1 MAELKNF
8 FETIFEGYVF
18 LDTGIDTLKAYLLS
32 LKGNQNQKYK
42 YIYLLKEIA
51 DELEIGKVLDKDQID
66 KLIQEVIKRQKK
78 ISGQDKNR
86 KSNKKDARITSF
98 DDVVTEQMNTF
109 DDELLKY
116 QYIFNNCII
125 YIDSIANYSRE
136 FQKKSLFSDVDEKA
150 MVFQK
155 HFNLLKLL
163 LFQKELNKDQYLL
176 SKRRNTNE
184 KIVQELGS
192 LQGIEENVIVF
203 GMLIKTES
211 GNYQLQDLVTRI
223 NIDISN
229 VSKWG
234 KGYYTPGCCV
244 ICWGFFKNNKLIV
257 DEISHPDFVWNKM
270 TFEEKYEKDFFGAIT
285 KAFKNNK
292 NNGGNKNN
300 SKTKGEKSIYNN
312 PGIHFTIRNLLQHD
326 IGSDKILYP
335 KTVEI
340 KGKINNGV
348 QIIKDS
354 FFEKDKIFN
363 VFMDTR
369 KILKNQ
375 FFLVLSNVN
384 LADNEVLKSIKVLV
398 NSYSKPNIAL
408 PFMIIFMGNF
418 FKEQSF
424 NNFKQFSS
432 SFEQLEKI
440 LLENKKLVDNTYF
453 VFVPGPDDFSLF
465 NGFPKYPFI
474 PSLIEKMKEK
484 IPNII
489 NATNPCRF
497 TIFGKEIVIFR
508 DDLNKKL
515 SRNSINDT
523 EDTNNNNTVGD
534 NNQSEF
540 FVETVLRQGNLA
552 PLPLN
557 ISPRIWH
564 LAHKMLISPLP
575 DILILG
581 DITEKFRKYYD
592 YDKINQSQNNKNY
605 NNEMKDKYSLEEN
618 QNEGKILVIN
628 PGDFSKDTLF
638 ASINP
643 LSMESNI
650 YNLK

>member
-1 MAELKNF
+1 MAEIQKF
-8 FETIFEGYVF
+8 FETIFQGYVL
-18 LDTGIDTLKAYLLS
+18 LDTGIDALKIYLSS

-51 DELEIGKVLDKDQID
+51 DELGIGKILDKTEID
-66 KLIQEVIKRQKK
+66 KLIQEVIIRQKK
-78 ISGQDKNR
+78 ISAQDKKA
-86 KSNKKDARITSF
+86 KSNKKEARITSF
-98 DDVVTEQMNTF
+98 DDVVTEQINTF
-109 DDELLKY
+109 DDELIKY
-116 QYIFNNCII
+116 QYLYNNCII
-125 YIDSIANYSRE
+125 YIDSIANYSKE
-136 FQKKSLFSDVDEKA
+136 YQKKNLFSDTDEKA
-150 MVFQK
+150 LIFQK
-155 HFNLLKLL
+155 HFNLLKSLL
-163 LFQKELNKDQYLL
+163 SKRDLNKDQFLL
-176 SKRRNTNE
+176 SKRRNINE
-184 KIVQELGS
+184 KVVTELGS
-192 LQGIEENVIVF
+192 LQGTEENVIVF

-229 VSKWG
+229 VKKWG
-234 KGYYTPGCCV
+234 KGYYTPGCCI

-257 DEISHPDFVWNKM
+257 DEISHPDFIYNKM
-270 TFEEKYEKDFFGAIT
+270 TFEEKYEKDYFGAIT
-285 KAFKNNK
+285 KAFKNTK
-292 NNGGNKNN
+292 NNGEKKNN
-300 SKTKGEKSIYNN
+300 NRNKGDKSISNN

-340 KGKINNGV
+340 KGKINKGV
-348 QIIKDS
+348 QTIKDA
-354 FFEKDKIFN
+354 FFEKEKIYNIFL
-363 VFMDTR
+363 DT
-369 KILKNQ
+369 KKVLQNQ

-384 LADNEVLKSIKVLV
+384 LADNEVLKSIKILI

-424 NNFKQFSS
+424 KNFKQFSS
-432 SFEQLEKI
+432 SFDQLEKI

-453 VFVPGPDDFSLF
+453 VFVPGPDDLSLF
-465 NGFPKYPFI
+465 NGFPKYPFV

-497 TIFGKEIVIFR
+497 SIFGKEVVICR

-523 EDTNNNNTVGD
+523 ENQNNNNAVSDT
-534 NNQSEF
+534 NQSDF
-540 FVETVLRQGNLA
+540 FVETILRQGNLA

-564 LAHKMLISPLP
+564 LAHKMLILPLP

-581 DITEKFRKYYD
+581 DITEKFRKCYEYK
-592 YDKINQSQNNKNY
+592 KINPSQKNNN
-605 NNEMKDKYSLEEN
+605 NNEDKYDLDEIQED
-618 QNEGKILVIN
+618 GKVLVIN

-638 ASINP
+638 ASVNP
-643 LSMESNI
+643 LTMESNI

>member
-8 FETIFEGYVF
+8 FETIFEGYVL
-18 LDTGIDTLKAYLLS
+18 LDTGIDTLKAYLSS
-32 LKGNQNQKYK
+32 LKGNQKQKIK
-42 YIYLLKEIA
+42 YIYLLKELG
-51 DELEIGKVLDKDQID
+51 DELEIGKILDKDQID

-78 ISGQDKNR
+78 ISGQDKNKR
-86 KSNKKDARITSF
+86 SNKKESRITSF
-98 DDVVTEQMNTF
+98 DDVVTEQINTF

-116 QYIFNNCII
+116 QYIYNNSII
-125 YIDSIANYSRE
+125 YIDSITNYSKE
-136 FQKKSLFSDVDEKA
+136 FQKKNLFSDIDEKA
-150 MVFQK
+150 VVFQK
-155 HFNLLKLL
+155 HFNLLKTL

-176 SKRRNTNE
+176 SKRRNANE
-184 KIVQELGS
+184 KVVQELGS
-192 LQGIEENVIVF
+192 LQGTEENVIVF

-234 KGYYTPGCCV
+234 KGYYTPGCCI

-257 DEISHPDFVWNKM
+257 DEISHPDFIWNKM
-270 TFEEKYEKDFFGAIT
+270 TFEEKYEKDYFGAIT

-300 SKTKGEKSIYNN
+300 SKTKGDKSIYNN

-354 FFEKDKIFN
+354 FFEKDKIYN
-363 VFMDTR
+363 VFMDTQ

-384 LADNEVLKSIKVLV
+384 LADNEVLKSIKILV

-408 PFMIIFMGNF
+408 PFMIVFMGNF
-418 FKEQSF
+418 FKEQSL

-432 SFEQLEKI
+432 SFDQLEKI
-440 LLENKKLVDNTYF
+440 LLENKKLIDNTYF

-465 NGFPKYPFI
+465 NGFPKYPFV

-497 TIFGKEIVIFR
+497 SIFGKEIVIFR

-515 SRNSINDT
+515 SRNTINDT
-523 EDTNNNNTVGD
+523 QNANNNNAMIV
-534 NNQSEF
+534 NNQSEL
-540 FVETVLRQGNLA
+540 FVETILRQGNLA
-552 PLPLN
+552 PLPLS

-592 YDKINQSQNNKNY
+592 YNKINQNQNN
-605 NNEMKDKYSLEEN
+605 NEIKDKYNLEEN

>member
-1 MAELKNF
+1 MAELKQF
-8 FETIFEGYVF
+8 FETIFEGYTL
-18 LDTGIDTLKAYLLS
+18 LDSGIDTLKAYLLS
-32 LKGNQNQKYK
+32 LKGNQNQKIK

-51 DELEIGKVLDKDQID
+51 DELEIKGSLDKDNID

-78 ISGQDKNR
+78 LSIGDRNK
-86 KSNKKDARITSF
+86 KSNKKESRITSF

-116 QYIFNNCII
+116 QYLYNNCII
-125 YIDSIANYSRE
+125 YIDSITNYSRE
-136 FQKKSLFSDVDEKA
+136 FQKKNLFSDVDEKA
-150 MVFQK
+150 VVFQK
-155 HFNLLKLL
+155 HFNLLKTL
-163 LFQKELNKDQYLL
+163 LFQRDLNKDQYLS
-176 SKRRNTNE
+176 SKRRNPNE
-184 KIVQELGS
+184 KVVQELGS
-192 LQGIEENVIVF
+192 LQGTEENVIVF

-211 GNYQLQDLVTRI
+211 GNYQLQDLTTRI

-229 VSKWG
+229 VSKWN
-234 KGYYTPGCCV
+234 KGYYTPGCCI

-257 DEISHPDFVWNKM
+257 DEISHPDFIWNKM
-270 TFEEKYEKDFFGAIT
+270 TFEEKYEKDYFGAIT
-285 KAFKNNK
+285 KAFKNSK

-300 SKTKGEKSIYNN
+300 NKTKGEKSIYNN

-326 IGSDKILYP
+326 IGNDKILYP
-335 KTVEI
+335 KTIEI
-340 KGKINNGV
+340 KSKINTGV

-354 FFEKDKIFN
+354 FFEKDKIYN
-363 VFMDTR
+363 VFMDTK

-384 LADNEVLKSIKVLV
+384 FADNEVLKSIKILV

-418 FKEQSF
+418 FKDQSF

-432 SFEQLEKI
+432 SFDQLEKI

-453 VFVPGPDDFSLF
+453 VFIPGPDDLSLF

-474 PSLIEKMKEK
+474 PALIEKMKEK

-497 TIFGKEIVIFR
+497 SFFGKEVVIYR

-515 SRNSINDT
+515 SRNTINDT
-523 EDTNNNNTVGD
+523 ENANNNAAGD
-534 NNQSEF
+534 SNQSNAAGDSNQSEL
-540 FVETVLRQGNLA
+540 FVETILRQGNLA

-564 LAHKMLISPLP
+564 LAQKMLITPLP

-592 YDKINQSQNNKNY
+592 YNKVNQSQNNS
-605 NNEMKDKYSLEEN
+605 NEIKDKYSLEEN
-618 QNEGKILVIN
+618 NEGKILVIN

-638 ASINP
+638 ARRVIA
-643 LSMESNI
+643 I
-650 YNLK
+650 DK

>member
-1 MAELKNF
+1 MAEYSKF
-8 FETIFEGYVF
+8 FETIFDGYVL
-18 LDTGIDTLKAYLLS
+18 LDTGIEALKAYLTS

-51 DELEIGKVLDKDQID
+51 DELEISKIIDKFQID
-66 KLIQEVIKRQKK
+66 KLIHEVINRQQKTRL
-78 ISGQDKNR
+78 DKNN
-86 KSNKKDARITSF
+86 KNNKKLIKITSF
-98 DDVVTEQMNTF
+98 DEVVTEPMNTF

-116 QYIFNNCII
+116 QYLYNSSII
-125 YIDSIANYSRE
+125 YIDSVNSSLKENQRRN
-136 FQKKSLFSDVDEKA
+136 LFSEAEEKSI
-150 MVFQK
+150 MFQK
-155 HFNLLKLL
+155 HFNLLKH
-163 LFQKELNKDQYLL
+163 FL
-176 SKRRNTNE
+176 SKKEFNHEQFLASKKRNTNE
-184 KIVQELGS
+184 IIITELGS
-192 LQGIEENVIVF
+192 LQGTEENVIVF

-211 GNYQLQDLVTRI
+211 RNYQLQDLVTRI
-223 NIDISN
+223 NIDLTN
-229 VSKWG
+229 VKKWG
-234 KGYYTPGCCV
+234 KGYFTPGCCV

-257 DEISHPDFVWNKM
+257 DEISHPDYIWNTM
-270 TFEEKYEKDFFGAIT
+270 AFEEKYEKDYFGAIT

-292 NNGGNKNN
+292 NKEKNSSNNN
-300 SKTKGEKSIYNN
+300 SKTKGETYSIYNN

-326 IGSDKILYP
+326 IGDNKILYP
-335 KTVEI
+335 KTIEI
-340 KGKINNGV
+340 KSKINKGV

-354 FFEKDKIFN
+354 FFEKNKISN
-363 VFMDTR
+363 LFMESK
-369 KILKNQ
+369 KILQNQ
-375 FFLVLSNVN
+375 FFLILSNVN
-384 LADNEVLKSIKVLV
+384 LADNEVLKSIRILV
-398 NSYSKPNIAL
+398 NSYSKSDIAL

-424 NNFKQFSS
+424 LNYKLFTS
-432 SFEQLEKI
+432 SFDQLEKI
-440 LLENKKLVDNTYF
+440 LLENKRLVDNTYF
-453 VFVPGPDDFSLF
+453 VFVPGPEDLSIF

-474 PSLIEKMKEK
+474 PFVIEKMKEK

-497 TIFGKEIVIFR
+497 SIFGKEVVIYR
-508 DDLNKKL
+508 DDLHKKL
-515 SRNSINDT
+515 SRNSINDI
-523 EDTNNNNTVGD
+523 ENSDNNNEE

-564 LAHKMLISPLP
+564 LSHKMMILPLP

-581 DITEKFRKYYD
+581 DITEKFRKYYN
-592 YDKINQSQNNKNY
+592 YNNLNQSQNNNI
-605 NNEMKDKYSLEEN
+605 NIQNLNEQEN

-643 LSMESNI
+643 LTLESNI

>member
-8 FETIFEGYVF
+8 FETIFEGYVL
-18 LDTGIDTLKAYLLS
+18 LDTGIDTLKAYLSS
-32 LKGNQNQKYK
+32 LKGNQKQKIK
-42 YIYLLKEIA
+42 YIYLLKELG
-51 DELEIGKVLDKDQID
+51 DELEIGKILDKDQID

-78 ISGQDKNR
+78 ISGQDKDKR
-86 KSNKKDARITSF
+86 SNEKESRITSF
-98 DDVVTEQMNTF
+98 DDVVTEQINTF

-116 QYIFNNCII
+116 QYIYNNSII
-125 YIDSIANYSRE
+125 YIDSITNYSKE
-136 FQKKSLFSDVDEKA
+136 FQKKNLFSDIDEKA
-150 MVFQK
+150 FVFQK
-155 HFNLLKLL
+155 HFNLLKTL

-176 SKRRNTNE
+176 SKRRNANE
-184 KIVQELGS
+184 KVVQELGS
-192 LQGIEENVIVF
+192 LQGTEENVIVF

-234 KGYYTPGCCV
+234 KGYYTPGCCI

-257 DEISHPDFVWNKM
+257 DEISHPDFIWNKM
-270 TFEEKYEKDFFGAIT
+270 TFEEKYEKDYFGAIT

-292 NNGGNKNN
+292 NNGANKNN
-300 SKTKGEKSIYNN
+300 SKTKGDKSIYNN

-340 KGKINNGV
+340 KEKINNGV

-354 FFEKDKIFN
+354 FFEKDKIYN
-363 VFMDTR
+363 VFMDTK

-384 LADNEVLKSIKVLV
+384 LADNEVLKSIKILV

-408 PFMIIFMGNF
+408 PFMIVFMGNF
-418 FKEQSF
+418 FKEQSL

-432 SFEQLEKI
+432 SFDQLEKI
-440 LLENKKLVDNTYF
+440 LLENKKLIDNTYF

-465 NGFPKYPFI
+465 NGFPKYPFV

-497 TIFGKEIVIFR
+497 SIFGKEIVIFR

-515 SRNSINDT
+515 SRNTINDT
-523 EDTNNNNTVGD
+523 ENANNNNAMIV
-534 NNQSEF
+534 NNQSEL
-540 FVETVLRQGNLA
+540 FVETILRQGNLA
-552 PLPLN
+552 PLPLS

-592 YDKINQSQNNKNY
+592 YNKINQNQNN
-605 NNEMKDKYSLEEN
+605 NEIKDKYNLEEN

>member
-8 FETIFEGYVF
+8 FETIFEGYVL
-18 LDTGIDTLKAYLLS
+18 LDTGIDTLKAYLSS
-32 LKGNQNQKYK
+32 LKGSQKQKIK
-42 YIYLLKEIA
+42 YIYLLKELG
-51 DELEIGKVLDKDQID
+51 DELDIGKILDKDQID

-78 ISGQDKNR
+78 ISGQDKNKR
-86 KSNKKDARITSF
+86 SNKKESRITSF
-98 DDVVTEQMNTF
+98 DDVVTEQINTF

-116 QYIFNNCII
+116 QYIYNNSII
-125 YIDSIANYSRE
+125 YIDSITNYSKE
-136 FQKKSLFSDVDEKA
+136 FQKKNLFSDIDEKA
-150 MVFQK
+150 VVFQK
-155 HFNLLKLL
+155 HFNLLKTL

-176 SKRRNTNE
+176 SKRRNANE
-184 KIVQELGS
+184 KVVQELGS
-192 LQGIEENVIVF
+192 LQGTEENVIVF

-234 KGYYTPGCCV
+234 KGYYTPGCCI

-257 DEISHPDFVWNKM
+257 DEISHPDFIWNKM
-270 TFEEKYEKDFFGAIT
+270 AFEEKYEKDYFGAIT

-300 SKTKGEKSIYNN
+300 SKTKGDKSIYNN
-312 PGIHFTIRNLLQHD
+312 PGSHFTIRNLLQHD

-354 FFEKDKIFN
+354 FFEKDKIYN
-363 VFMDTR
+363 VFMDTK

-384 LADNEVLKSIKVLV
+384 LADNEVLKSIKILV

-408 PFMIIFMGNF
+408 PFMIVFMGNF
-418 FKEQSF
+418 FKEQSL

-432 SFEQLEKI
+432 SFDQLEKI
-440 LLENKKLVDNTYF
+440 LLENKKLIDNTYF

-465 NGFPKYPFI
+465 NGFPKYPFV

-497 TIFGKEIVIFR
+497 SIFGKEIVIFR

-515 SRNSINDT
+515 SRNTINDT
-523 EDTNNNNTVGD
+523 ENANNNNAMIV
-534 NNQSEF
+534 NNQSEL
-540 FVETVLRQGNLA
+540 FVETILRQGNLA
-552 PLPLN
+552 PLPLS

-592 YDKINQSQNNKNY
+592 YNKINQSQNN
-605 NNEMKDKYSLEEN
+605 NNEIKDKYNLEEN

>member
-1 MAELKNF
+1 MAEFKKF
-8 FETIFEGYVF
+8 FETIFEGYVL
-18 LDTGIDTLKAYLLS
+18 LDTGIDALKAYLMS

-51 DELEIGKVLDKDQID
+51 DELEIGQVID
-66 KLIQEVIKRQKK
+66 DSKIEKLIQEVINRQKK
-78 ISGQDKNR
+78 LVAKDKNG
-86 KSNKKDARITSF
+86 KSNKKNARITSF
-98 DDVVTEQMNTF
+98 DDVVTEQINTF

-116 QYIFNNCII
+116 QYLYNSCII
-125 YIDSIANYSRE
+125 YIDSINNYNKE
-136 FQKKSLFSDVDEKA
+136 TQKRSLFSEVDEKA
-150 MVFQK
+150 IVFQK
-155 HFNLLKLL
+155 HFNLLKSLL
-163 LFQKELNKDQYLL
+163 ANKELNHDQFLQ
-176 SKRRNTNE
+176 SKKRNSKE
-184 KIVQELGS
+184 KIITELGS
-192 LQGIEENVIVF
+192 LQGTEENVIVF

-211 GNYQLQDLVTRI
+211 GNYQLQDIVTRI

-229 VSKWG
+229 VKKWG
-234 KGYYTPGCCV
+234 KGYFTPGCCV

-257 DEISHPDFVWNKM
+257 DEISHPDFIWNTM
-270 TFEEKYEKDFFGAIT
+270 SFEEKYEKDYFGAIT
-285 KAFKNNK
+285 KAFKSNK
-292 NNGGNKNN
+292 NKEKNGNN
-300 SKTKGEKSIYNN
+300 SKSKGENSIYKN

-326 IGSDKILYP
+326 YGNDKILYP
-335 KTVEI
+335 KTIDI
-340 KGKINNGV
+340 KSKINKGV

-354 FFEKDKIFN
+354 FFEKDKISNIFIE
-363 VFMDTR
+363 TQ
-369 KILKNQ
+369 KLLKNQ
-375 FFLVLSNVN
+375 FFLILSNVN
-384 LADNEVLKSIKVLV
+384 LADNEVLKSIKILV

-424 NNFKQFSS
+424 KNFKQFNS

-440 LLENKKLVDNTYF
+440 LLENKKLVDNCYF
-453 VFVPGPDDFSLF
+453 VFVPGPDDISLF

-474 PSLIEKMKEK
+474 PSIIDKMKEK

-497 TIFGKEIVIFR
+497 SVFGKEIVICR

-523 EDTNNNNTVGD
+523 ENGVDATSD
-534 NNQSEF
+534 NNQTEL

-557 ISPRIWH
+557 IAPRIWH
-564 LAHKMLISPLP
+564 LAQKMMIVPLP

-581 DITEKFRKYYD
+581 DITEKFRKYYE
-592 YDKINQSQNNKNY
+592 YNKINQNQNMEQKDIY
-605 NNEMKDKYSLEEN
+605 NWEEN
-618 QNEGKILVIN
+618 QNNGRVLVIN

-643 LSMESNI
+643 LTLESNI

>member
-1 MAELKNF
+1 MAELKAF
-8 FETIFEGYVF
+8 FEAIFEGYVL
-18 LDTGIDTLKAYLLS
+18 LDPGIDTLKSYLLS

-42 YIYLLKEIA
+42 YILLLKEIA
-51 DELEIGKVLDKDQID
+51 DELKVGDVLDKDDID
-66 KLIQEVIKRQKK
+66 KLIQEVINRHKK
-78 ISGQDKNR
+78 ISGQEKNR
-86 KSNKKDARITSF
+86 KSDKKEARITSF

-116 QYIFNNCII
+116 QYIYNNCII
-125 YIDSIANYSRE
+125 YIDSITNYSRE
-136 FQKKSLFSDVDEKA
+136 FQKKNLFSEVDEKA
-150 MVFQK
+150 AVFQK
-155 HFNLLKLL
+155 HFNLLKTLL
-163 LFQKELNKDQYLL
+163 SKKELNKDQYLL
-176 SKRRNTNE
+176 SKRRNAKE
-184 KIVQELGS
+184 KVVTELGS
-192 LQGIEENVIVF
+192 LQGTEDNVIVF

-223 NIDISN
+223 NLDISN

-234 KGYYTPGCCV
+234 KGYYTPGCCI

-257 DEISHPDFVWNKM
+257 DEISHPDFIWNTM
-270 TFEEKYEKDFFGAIT
+270 AFEEKYEKDYFGAIT

-292 NNGGNKNN
+292 NNTGNKNKN
-300 SKTKGEKSIYNN
+300 KAKGDKSIYNN

-340 KGKINNGV
+340 KNKINNGV

-354 FFEKDKIFN
+354 FFEKDKIYN
-363 VFMDTR
+363 VFMET
-369 KILKNQ
+369 KKVLKNQ

-384 LADNEVLKSIKVLV
+384 LADNEVLKSIKILI

-408 PFMIIFMGNF
+408 PFMIVFMGNF

-432 SFEQLEKI
+432 SFDQLEKI

-453 VFVPGPDDFSLF
+453 VFVPGPDDLSLF
-465 NGFPKYPFI
+465 NGFPKYPFV

-497 TIFGKEIVIFR
+497 SIFGKEIVIYR

-515 SRNSINDT
+515 SRNTINDT
-523 EDTNNNNTVGD
+523 EGSNNDNAVGD
-534 NNQSEF
+534 INQSEF
-540 FVETVLRQGNLA
+540 FVETILRQGNLA

-564 LAHKMLISPLP
+564 LAHKMLIVPLP

-581 DITEKFRKYYD
+581 DITEKFRKSYD
-592 YDKINQSQNNKNY
+592 FNKINPSQKNN
-605 NNEMKDKYSLEEN
+605 NNEIKDKFSLEEN
-618 QNEGKILVIN
+618 QEEGKILVIN

-643 LSMESNI
+643 LTMESNI

>member
-8 FETIFEGYVF
+8 FETIFEGYVL
-18 LDTGIDTLKAYLLS
+18 LDTGIDTLKAYLSS
-32 LKGNQNQKYK
+32 LKGNQKQKIK
-42 YIYLLKEIA
+42 YIYLLKELG
-51 DELEIGKVLDKDQID
+51 DELEIGKILDKDQID

-78 ISGQDKNR
+78 ISGQDKDKR
-86 KSNKKDARITSF
+86 SNEKESRITSF
-98 DDVVTEQMNTF
+98 DDVVTEQINTF

-116 QYIFNNCII
+116 QYIYNNSII
-125 YIDSIANYSRE
+125 YIDSITNYSKE
-136 FQKKSLFSDVDEKA
+136 FQKKNLFSDIDEKA
-150 MVFQK
+150 VVFQK
-155 HFNLLKLL
+155 HFNLLKTL

-176 SKRRNTNE
+176 SKRRNANE
-184 KIVQELGS
+184 KVVQELGS
-192 LQGIEENVIVF
+192 LQGTEENVIVF

-234 KGYYTPGCCV
+234 KGYYTPGCCI

-257 DEISHPDFVWNKM
+257 DEISHPDFIWNKM
-270 TFEEKYEKDFFGAIT
+270 TFEEKYEKDYFGAIT

-292 NNGGNKNN
+292 NNGANKNN
-300 SKTKGEKSIYNN
+300 SKTKGDKSIYNN

-354 FFEKDKIFN
+354 FFEKDKIYN
-363 VFMDTR
+363 VFMDTK

-384 LADNEVLKSIKVLV
+384 LADNEVLKSIKILV

-408 PFMIIFMGNF
+408 PFMIVFMGNF
-418 FKEQSF
+418 FKEQSL

-432 SFEQLEKI
+432 SFDQLEKI
-440 LLENKKLVDNTYF
+440 LLENKKLIDNTYF

-465 NGFPKYPFI
+465 NGFPKYPFV

-497 TIFGKEIVIFR
+497 SIFGKEIVIFR

-515 SRNSINDT
+515 SRNTINDT
-523 EDTNNNNTVGD
+523 ENANNNNAMIV
-534 NNQSEF
+534 NNQSEL
-540 FVETVLRQGNLA
+540 FVETILRQGNLA
-552 PLPLN
+552 PLPLS

-592 YDKINQSQNNKNY
+592 YNKINQNQNN
-605 NNEMKDKYSLEEN
+605 NEIKDKYNLEEN

>member
-8 FETIFEGYVF
+8 FETIFEGYVL
-18 LDTGIDTLKAYLLS
+18 LDTGIDTLKAYLSS
-32 LKGNQNQKYK
+32 LKGNQKQKIK
-42 YIYLLKEIA
+42 YIYLLKELG
-51 DELEIGKVLDKDQID
+51 DELEIGKILDKDQID

-78 ISGQDKNR
+78 ISGQDKNKR
-86 KSNKKDARITSF
+86 SNKKESRITSF
-98 DDVVTEQMNTF
+98 DDVVTEQINTF

-116 QYIFNNCII
+116 QYIYNNSII
-125 YIDSIANYSRE
+125 YIDSITNYSKE
-136 FQKKSLFSDVDEKA
+136 FQKKNLFSDIDEKA
-150 MVFQK
+150 VVFQK
-155 HFNLLKLL
+155 HFNLLKTL

-176 SKRRNTNE
+176 SKRRNANE
-184 KIVQELGS
+184 KVVQELGS
-192 LQGIEENVIVF
+192 LQGTEENVIVF

-234 KGYYTPGCCV
+234 KGYYTPGCCI

-257 DEISHPDFVWNKM
+257 DEISHPDFIWNKM
-270 TFEEKYEKDFFGAIT
+270 TFEEKYEKDYFGAIT

-300 SKTKGEKSIYNN
+300 SKTKGDKSIYNN

-354 FFEKDKIFN
+354 FFEKDKIYN
-363 VFMDTR
+363 VFMDTK

-384 LADNEVLKSIKVLV
+384 LADNEVLKSIKILV

-408 PFMIIFMGNF
+408 PFMIVFMGNF
-418 FKEQSF
+418 FKEQSL

-432 SFEQLEKI
+432 SFDQLEKI
-440 LLENKKLVDNTYF
+440 LLENKKLIDNTYF

-465 NGFPKYPFI
+465 NGFPKYPFV

-497 TIFGKEIVIFR
+497 SIFGKEIVIFR

-515 SRNSINDT
+515 SRNTINDT
-523 EDTNNNNTVGD
+523 ENANNNNAMIV
-534 NNQSEF
+534 NNQSEL
-540 FVETVLRQGNLA
+540 FVETILRQGNLA
-552 PLPLN
+552 PLPLS

-592 YDKINQSQNNKNY
+592 YNKINQNQNN
-605 NNEMKDKYSLEEN
+605 NEIKDKYNLEEN

>member
-1 MAELKNF
+1 MAELKKI
-8 FETIFEGYVF
+8 FETIFDGYVL

-32 LKGNQNQKYK
+32 LKGVQNQKIK

-51 DELEIGKVLDKDQID
+51 DELQIGTILDKIQID
-66 KLIQEVIKRQKK
+66 KLIQEVINRQKK
-78 ISGQDKNR
+78 ISGQDKKP
-86 KSNKKDARITSF
+86 KSNKKGARITSF

-109 DDELLKY
+109 DDELLRY
-116 QYIFNNCII
+116 QYLYNNCII
-125 YIDSIANYSRE
+125 YIDSISNYSKE
-136 FQKKSLFSDVDEKA
+136 YQKRNLFSDTDEKA
-150 MVFQK
+150 IVFQN
-155 HFNLLKLL
+155 HFNLLKNLL
-163 LFQKELNKDQYLL
+163 SNKELNKEQFLL
-176 SKRRNTNE
+176 SKKRNKNE
-184 KIVQELGS
+184 KAISELGS
-192 LQGIEENVIVF
+192 LQGTEENVVVF

-229 VSKWG
+229 VKKWG
-234 KGYYTPGCCV
+234 KGYYTPGCCI

-257 DEISHPDFVWNKM
+257 DEISHPDFIYNKM
-270 TFEEKYEKDFFGAIT
+270 TFEEKYEKDYFGAIT

-292 NNGGNKNN
+292 NNGEKKNN
-300 SKTKGEKSIYNN
+300 NKAKGEKSIYNN

-326 IGSDKILYP
+326 IGNDKILYP
-335 KTVEI
+335 KTIEI
-340 KGKINNGV
+340 KGKIGKGV

-363 VFMDTR
+363 IFMET
-369 KILKNQ
+369 KKVLKNQ

-384 LADNEVLKSIKVLV
+384 LADNEVLKSIKILV

-424 NNFKQFSS
+424 KNFKLFSS

-440 LLENKKLVDNTYF
+440 LTENKKLVDNTYF
-453 VFVPGPDDFSLF
+453 VFVPGPDDLSLF

-474 PSLIEKMKEK
+474 PSLIEKMREK

-497 TIFGKEIVIFR
+497 TIFGKEIVICR

-523 EDTNNNNTVGD
+523 EEGNNNAVGD
-534 NNQSEF
+534 NNQSDL
-540 FVETVLRQGNLA
+540 FVETVLRQGNLS

-564 LAHKMLISPLP
+564 LANKMLILPLP

-581 DITEKFRKYYD
+581 DITEKFRKYYE
-592 YDKINQSQNNKNY
+592 YNKNNQSQNNNN
-605 NNEMKDKYSLEEN
+605 NNEIKDKYNLEEN
-618 QNEGKILVIN
+618 DEGKILVIN

-643 LSMESNI
+643 LTMESNI

>member
-1 MAELKNF
+1 MAELKAF
-8 FETIFEGYVF
+8 FEAIFEGYVL
-18 LDTGIDTLKAYLLS
+18 LDPGIDTLKSYLLS

-42 YIYLLKEIA
+42 YILLLKEIA
-51 DELEIGKVLDKDQID
+51 DELKVGDVLDKDDID
-66 KLIQEVIKRQKK
+66 KLIQEVINRHKK
-78 ISGQDKNR
+78 ISGQEKNR
-86 KSNKKDARITSF
+86 KSDKKEVRITSF

-116 QYIFNNCII
+116 QYIYNNCII
-125 YIDSIANYSRE
+125 YIDSITNYSRE
-136 FQKKSLFSDVDEKA
+136 FQKKNLFSEVDEKA
-150 MVFQK
+150 AVFQK
-155 HFNLLKLL
+155 HFNLLKTLL
-163 LFQKELNKDQYLL
+163 SKKELNKDQYLL
-176 SKRRNTNE
+176 SKRRNAKE
-184 KIVQELGS
+184 KVVTELGS
-192 LQGIEENVIVF
+192 LQGTEDNVIVF

-223 NIDISN
+223 NLDISN

-234 KGYYTPGCCV
+234 KGYYTPGCCI

-257 DEISHPDFVWNKM
+257 DEISHPDFICNTM
-270 TFEEKYEKDFFGAIT
+270 AFEEKYEKDYFGAIT

-292 NNGGNKNN
+292 NNTGNKNKN
-300 SKTKGEKSIYNN
+300 KAKGDKSIYNN

-340 KGKINNGV
+340 KNKINNGV

-354 FFEKDKIFN
+354 FFEKDKIYN
-363 VFMDTR
+363 VFMET
-369 KILKNQ
+369 KKVLKNQ

-384 LADNEVLKSIKVLV
+384 LADNEVLKSIKILI

-408 PFMIIFMGNF
+408 PFMIVFMGNF

-432 SFEQLEKI
+432 SFDQLEKI

-453 VFVPGPDDFSLF
+453 VFVPGPDDLSLF
-465 NGFPKYPFI
+465 NGFPKYPFV

-489 NATNPCRF
+489 NSTNPCRF
-497 TIFGKEIVIFR
+497 SIFGKEIVIYR

-515 SRNSINDT
+515 SRNTINDT
-523 EDTNNNNTVGD
+523 EGSNNDNAVGD
-534 NNQSEF
+534 INQSEF
-540 FVETVLRQGNLA
+540 FVETILRQGNLA

-564 LAHKMLISPLP
+564 LAHKMLIVPLP

-581 DITEKFRKYYD
+581 DITEKFRKSYD
-592 YDKINQSQNNKNY
+592 FNKINPSQKNN
-605 NNEMKDKYSLEEN
+605 NNEIKDKFSLEEN
-618 QNEGKILVIN
+618 QEEGKILVIN

-643 LSMESNI
+643 LTMESNI